1 MQPALVGESDM
12 KSSGSSNP
20 KVRHKE
26 IHPYF
31 FPTTSPRSVARHA
44 VVAWNPKVEIG

>member
-1 MQPALVGESDM
+1 MVGGPGHALLQQSIWLQNRVTRSHRG
-12 KSSGSSNP
+12 SNP

-31 FPTTSPRSVARHA
+31 FLRPLCGRPTERS
-44 VVAWNPKVEIG
+44 